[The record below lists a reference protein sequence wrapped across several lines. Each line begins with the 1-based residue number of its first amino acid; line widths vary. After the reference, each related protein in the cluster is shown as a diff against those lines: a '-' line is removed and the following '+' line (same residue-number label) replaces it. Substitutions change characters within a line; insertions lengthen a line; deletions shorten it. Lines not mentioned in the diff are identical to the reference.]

1 MLIRASWRTTRTSKT
16 IIHIRFVTQRAREK
30 EGERESWYRGQLIP
44 GHGNKNEQTRRQ
56 KRGQECK
63 WKIYVGAKWRIEVGM
78 EGHLFGGGTSP
89 FVFARLRTEGK
100 RHSVD
105 PLRGKFTV
113 RWQRKRGKE
122 DKKKKRIAPEIPLC
136 FRLSEAAPSATLS
149 RFIRPSRNGTVPFFF
164 FFISSKLYSFK
175 VVSIRSVISVETA
188 NAVGGNNWTNDS
200 EKLKIE
206 IKLIKL

>member
-122 DKKKKRIAPEIPLC
+122 DKKKEKNRAWDPAVLPFVRSSAERNPLAIY
-136 FRLSEAAPSATLS
+136 STLAQ
-149 RFIRPSRNGTVPFFF
+149 RNRSPFFF
-164 FFISSKLYSFK
+164 LFQANYIPSKLFL
-175 VVSIRSVISVETA
+175 SVRLFLS
-188 NAVGGNNWTNDS
+188 
-200 EKLKIE
+200 KLQTR
-206 IKLIKL
+206 